1 MSSENN
7 AMLTNIWEYLT
18 TMMTIET
25 FAKLAVVY
33 FFIVWI
39 AIIVWVI
46 RDITNRTDSIILQFL
61 SILIVLVWTPFGIF
75 IYLLIRPTK
84 TLFERY
90 YGDIEVNLEG
100 LAKSIK
106 SKMKEKKNTTINC
119 PSCNY
124 PIDNEFKFC
133 PNCKDELKYKC
144 KGCKK
149 KIDKTW
155 KVCAHCGL
163 KKPYKEKKK

>member
-1 MSSENN
+1 MNLEENTYFVVMWDWFVN
-7 AMLTNIWEYLT
+7 
-18 TMMTIET
+18 TMEIEL
-25 FAKLAVVY
+25 FIKLCVVY

-39 AIIVWVI
+39 SIIVWVI
-46 RDITNRTDSIILQFL
+46 KDITNRTDSLILQFV
-61 SILIVLVWTPFGIF
+61 SILTVLIGTPLWVF

-90 YGDIEVNLEG
+90 YEEVENNLDV
-100 LAKSIK
+100 LTSSIT
-106 SKMKEKKNTTINC
+106 SKIDSVQKTLINC
-119 PSCNY
+119 PNCKY

-144 KGCKK
+144 RSCNK

-155 KVCAHCGL
+155 KVCAHCWE
-163 KKPYKEKKK
+163 KKPYKKKK